1 MASAFLPVLHHTS
14 ATPEQLTCVRVVC
27 RSGPDA
33 LRLPHVAK
41 ALAEF
46 LDGSAG
52 WTLVQA
58 CRANLLHLIRRMLR
72 IREVRRMLRTR
83 EVGPFGDAFEP
94 CSSLLYRQWEFSQ
107 GLIASAATGNLELV
121 QLLSQYFDE
130 LQIGLYNV
138 NEAVLHEAIKFDRL
152 EILQWLCL
160 HPPAGPTQAVRKR
173 AMLTQDCSSFLNY
186 GYIGWACKEVEDA
199 VSYGHLELAK
209 WLFGIDGAWRSH
221 WSDPAVVM
229 MNWASTAAGNGDLP
243 MLKWICSLSTDINLW
258 HALHEAISN
267 CRLDVVKWLTKQ
279 PRKMDVPAESKVS
292 RSFGVEPSARLFCL
306 DKPAAAGCLEM
317 VEWLI
322 RHNVDECYVDGG
334 DLEASRQGHLEM
346 VRLLRANSIEGCS
359 DRVLAAAADGGHLD
373 LVKWLYDHG
382 VGIVPGF
389 ADAIHFAAIN
399 GHLDVVKWLQE
410 NTSERAI
417 TCVINSAASNGHLDV
432 IQWLH
437 ENEEEYCVSPALD
450 RAAASGHLE
459 VVTWLHEHRSRYGC
473 SVRAMDQ
480 AAGSGHLNVVKW
492 LHQNRREGCT
502 TKAMDLAAAHGH
514 LSVVKWLHA
523 NRSEG
528 CTTDAMDEAAKNN
541 HLEVV
546 QWLQENRTEGCTE
559 EAMSRAAAEGH
570 AEVFHFLISHRQEG
584 DRKRALCFSLDAGH
598 FEIARLLYQDGG
610 ERETI
615 VKTLQTLRGG
625 RHRWE
630 FMEWS
635 NSHGPT
641 AFELAVVS
649 NLFRM

>member
-1 MASAFLPVLHHTS
+1 MASASLPLLHHTS

-41 ALAEF
+41 ALDDF

-58 CRANLLHLIRRMLR
+58 CRANLLHL
-72 IREVRRMLRTR
+72 VRRKLD
-83 EVGPFGDAFEP
+83 EADPFAADANQYTTKG
-94 CSSLLYRQWEFSQ
+94 YRQWQFTQ
-107 GLIASAATGNLELV
+107 GLITPVAEGNLELV
-121 QLLSQYFDE
+121 ELLSQHFGKCSLRPIVVRE
-130 LQIGLYNV
+130 V
-138 NEAVLHEAIKFDRL
+138 IKFGRL
-152 EILQWLCL
+152 EILQWL
-160 HPPAGPTQAVRKR
+160 VRHR
-173 AMLTQDCSSFLNY
+173 SNIRWTRS
-186 GYIGWACKEVEDA
+186 EVEDA
-199 VSYGHLELAK
+199 VSHGHLELAK
-209 WLFGIDGAWRSH
+209 WLFGVDRAWRSTEP
-221 WSDPAVVM
+221 DPAVVM
-229 MNWASTAAGNGDLP
+229 GFWASTAAGNGDLP
-243 MLKWICSLSTDINLW
+243 MLEWVCSLSTDINLRK
-258 HALHEAISN
+258 AFDEAISN
-267 CRLDVVKWLTKQ
+267 CRLGVVKWMTKQ
-279 PRKMDVPAESKVS
+279 SFKMDAPKVPGAFGGTAEQS
-292 RSFGVEPSARLFCL
+292 RLINL

-317 VEWLI
+317 IEWLL
-322 RHNVDECYVDGG
+322 RYNVDECCVTGG
-334 DLEASRQGHLEM
+334 DLEAARQGHFEII
-346 VRLLRANSIEGCS
+346 RLLRTNNVEGCS
-359 DRVLAAAADGGHLD
+359 DRVLAAASDGGHLD

-437 ENEEEYCVSPALD
+437 ENEEEYCVSPAMD